1 MKIKYELLENAL
13 AEGIREKIRLHT
25 HFNSLDE
32 LDIDVNEIAN
42 TTAIKMLSEIQEIV
56 QNDDISDFDA
66 MEQIVCIF
74 EKYNISAVPRHD
86 F

>member
-1 MKIKYELLENAL
+1 MKLKYELLENAI
-13 AEGIREKIRLHT
+13 AEGICQKIRMYT
-25 HFNSLDE
+25 KFDSLDE

-42 TTAIKMLSEIQEIV
+42 TTAIKALSEIQKIV

-66 MEQIVCIF
+66 MEQIVCVF
-74 EKYNISAVPRHD
+74 EKYKISAGPRHD